1 MAVSTMASCV
11 ASVPASF
18 AATGSWSQFGAGM
31 AAAVGRTVG
40 VAVGVAGASVALGEA
55 DAVAMLGSSVATKR
69 EPGPEHATR
78 MAARARGVR
87 RSGDLMNESLLAG
100 RRAVKVHNRTFSARK
115 SRPRCQTGAFFF
127 RRVPSSERTDESWD
141 AWPLVL

>member
-11 ASVPASF
+11 ASVAASF

-40 VAVGVAGASVALGEA
+40 VAVGVAGASVTLGEA

-69 EPGPEHATR
+69 EPGPEQATR
-78 MAARARGVR
+78 MAARARGIR

-100 RRAVKVHNRTFSARK
+100 RRAVKVHNRTFFARN
-115 SRPRCQTGAFFF
+115 SRLWCQTGGFFF
-127 RRVPSSERTDESWD
+127 RSCPI
-141 AWPLVL
+141 

>member
-11 ASVPASF
+11 ASVAASF

-31 AAAVGRTVG
+31 AAAVGRIVG
-40 VAVGVAGASVALGEA
+40 VAVGVAAASLALGEA
-55 DAVAMLGSSVATKR
+55 DAVGMLGCSVATKR
-69 EPGPEHATR
+69 EPGPEQATR

-87 RSGDLMNESLLAG
+87 RSGELMNESLLAG
-100 RRAVKVHNRTFSARK
+100 RRAVKVRNRTFFARK

-127 RRVPSSERTDESWD
+127 RSCPI
-141 AWPLVL
+141 

>member
-11 ASVPASF
+11 ASVAASF

-31 AAAVGRTVG
+31 AAVGRTVG

-55 DAVAMLGSSVATKR
+55 DAVGMLGSSVATKR
-69 EPGPEHATR
+69 EPGPEQATR

-87 RSGDLMNESLLAG
+87 QSGDLMNESLLAG

-127 RRVPSSERTDESWD
+127 RSCP
-141 AWPLVL
+141 